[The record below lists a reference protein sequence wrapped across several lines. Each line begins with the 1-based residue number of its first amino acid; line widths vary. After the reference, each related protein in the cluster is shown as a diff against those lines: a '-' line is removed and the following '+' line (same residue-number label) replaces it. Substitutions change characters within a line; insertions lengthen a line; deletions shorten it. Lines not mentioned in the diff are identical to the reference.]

1 VDLVATRAAAGL
13 LLASLEVGAF
23 AALSRLAGVRR
34 ALVFPAVP
42 LVAASILSWQALVR
56 WTWAPLAVM
65 VLVGVAAAATLR
77 RTAGPARRRPALI
90 AVLALVLLGLDALY
104 AALPDYRYDQ
114 WNYHLVV
121 AKAVK
126 TGPLAPPILN
136 DHVAFTG
143 VWEYLFTVP
152 RALSDDDMFNQSAVD
167 AFTWLLV
174 AAGLY
179 AFARRFGRDVFPRG
193 PAPLLIVAWTMAGLP
208 DEAALMNA
216 KPDPLLLLAAIAVA
230 DLLSRPSRER
240 SWLDAALLGFYLAA
254 PLAAKVTW
262 LHFAAVA
269 VPVAAWAWRPPWPRG
284 HVVAALTGLLA
295 GVATAAPFLV
305 KNSLL
310 FGNPLHPVQWG
321 PFRSSFW
328 TPAMAEYWRALMAPA
343 RDLGAWWATLVRV
356 PLALQWHLWALTLP
370 VLLLALVGLV
380 RRFRR
385 RREPWPGGGA
395 SSLLRVALA
404 LAFLHVLLWP
414 LFFRASI
421 GARFVFPGLAAVV
434 LVLWVV
440 MGRVFAAGAGPSP
453 SRLAAFL
460 LASTLLLPGILLGHV
475 PTKAVRLA
483 TWGTWSVDR
492 FVREGPAQWRMLHDL
507 WSIDRDRRATLP
519 DARFG
524 EGTTLVDTKGTY
536 LLDGASVNVWSV
548 EYTWYRARAT
558 CLWDLLLQL
567 DVRYVFARTGDFD
580 AWPAELR
587 PLAAALTPLSSL
599 RQAYAVDR
607 GFLERRRADDPACA
621 ASSRGEAGGEAS
633 AVSRRGP
640 GDRGRAGRQRR
651 DARRSPP

>member
-1 VDLVATRAAAGL
+1 MDLVATRAAAGL
-13 LLASLEVGAF
+13 LLASLGVGAF
-23 AALSRLAGVRR
+23 AALSRLAGARR
-34 ALVFPAVP
+34 ALVFPALP

-65 VLVGVAAAATLR
+65 VLVGAAAAATLR
-77 RTAGPARRRPALI
+77 RTAGPSPRRPALI

-179 AFARRFGRDVFPRG
+179 AFARRFGKDVFPRG

-208 DEAALMNA
+208 DEAALMNG

-240 SWLDAALLGFYLAA
+240 SGLDAALLGFYLVA

-284 HVVAALTGLLA
+284 HGVAALTGLLA
-295 GVATAAPFLV
+295 GTATAAPFLV

-321 PFRSSFW
+321 PFHSSFW
-328 TPAMAEYWRALMAPA
+328 TPAMAEYWRTLMAPA

-356 PLALQWHLWALTLP
+356 PLALQWHLWALALP

-380 RRFRR
+380 RRFPRL
-385 RREPWPGGGA
+385 REPWPRGAA

-421 GARFVFPGLAAVV
+421 GARFVFPGLAALV

-440 MGRVFAAGAGPSP
+440 MGRVFAAVAGPSP
-453 SRLAAFL
+453 SRRAAFL
-460 LASTLLLPGILLGHV
+460 LASTLLLPGILFGHL

-492 FVREGPAQWRMLHDL
+492 FVREGPAQWRMLRDL

-524 EGTTLVDTKGTY
+524 EGATLVDTKGTY

-558 CLWDLLLQL
+558 CVWNLLLQL
-567 DVRYVFARTGDFD
+567 DVRYVFARTGRID

-599 RQAYAVDR
+599 QQAYAVDR

-621 ASSRGEAGGEAS
+621 ASSRGEADGDAS
-633 AVSRRGP
+633 AVSRSGP